1 MMQYIATSGGQEY
14 RIEVVAQE
22 GSLFRL
28 SVDGA
33 IWEVDCVRISDRS
46 YSLLID
52 GSSCEVD
59 LITASNPCTIGV
71 QGEAHEVEVLTER
84 ERRLKAVTRKPEGGP
99 GGRQVIAAPMPS
111 KVVKLLVAVGD
122 QVKAGDGVIVVEAMK
137 MENELRVTGPGTV
150 QEIRAKEG
158 EAVGKGHALVVIE

>member
-1 MMQYIATSGGQEY
+1 MQYIANSGGQEY
-14 RIEVVAQE
+14 RIEVTTQE

-28 SVDGA
+28 SVNGA
-33 IWEVDCVRISDRS
+33 VWEVDCVRVSDRS

-59 LITASNPCTIGV
+59 LITASSPYTIGI

-84 ERRLKAVTRKPEGGP
+84 ERRLKAVTRKAAEGP
-99 GGRQVIAAPMPS
+99 GGRRVIAAPMPS

-137 MENELRVTGPGTV
+137 MENELRVAGPGTV
-150 QEIRAKEG
+150 KEIRAKEG
-158 EAVGKGHALVVIE
+158 EAVGGGQALVVIE

>member
-1 MMQYIATSGGQEY
+1 MPYVVNAGGQEY
-14 RIEVVAQE
+14 RIEVAAQE

-33 IWEVDCVRISDRS
+33 IWEVDYVPISDRS
-46 YSLLID
+46 CSLLID
-52 GSSCEVD
+52 GFPCEVD
-59 LITASNPCTIGV
+59 LITSSNPYTIRV
-71 QGEAHEVEVLTER
+71 QGEVHEVEVLTER
-84 ERRLKAVTRKPEGGP
+84 ERRLKAVTRKAAEGS

-150 QEIRAKEG
+150 KEIRAKEG
-158 EAVGKGHALVVIE
+158 EAVGGGQALVVIE

>member
-1 MMQYIATSGGQEY
+1 MEYIATSGGREY
-14 RIEVVAQE
+14 RIEVAAQE

-33 IWEVDCVRISDRS
+33 IWEVDYARISDRS
-46 YSLLID
+46 YSLVIE
-52 GSSCEVD
+52 GASCEVD
-59 LITASNPCTIGV
+59 LVTAANPYTIGV
-71 QGEAHEVEVLTER
+71 EGEVHEVEVLTER
-84 ERRLKAVTRKPEGGP
+84 ERRLKAVTRKAEGGP

-111 KVVKLLVAVGD
+111 KVVKLLVSVGD

-150 QEIRAKEG
+150 KEIRAKEG
-158 EAVGKGHALVVIE
+158 EAVGGGQVLVVVE